1 MWTSAIPRP
10 SRCFGEVGWGAP
22 RGLRRRV
29 RSRSPIGSQ
38 DGRHRQCHRVRGG
51 GTRHGSQPTTR
62 LRRRRRAG
70 LGGRSDRLQLGAVLD
85 RRRPEKTR
93 ARRHD
98 QERGARH
105 GYRDRDHGEAR
116 VGRTHIERF
125 VVSGVSKRGWT
136 TWLAAAVDE
145 RVVGIAPIVFD
156 VLNMEASIRHHFAAY
171 GTSRRQL
178 PTSPCTASC
187 RVSARRRSRS
197 CCESPIRTHTG
208 IT

>member
-1 MWTSAIPRP
+1 MVAI
-10 SRCFGEVGWGAP
+10 ANAT
-22 RGLRRRV
+22 
-29 RSRSPIGSQ
+29 GSVVAELGTDPNQ
-38 DGRHRQCHRVRGG
+38 PLAFDGDGVRGWEDDLIAYNWARSLTG
-51 GTRHGSQPTTR
+51 DGPRR
-62 LRRRRRAG
+62 L
-70 LGGRSDRLQLGAVLD
+70 VLD
-85 RRRPEKTR
+85 AMTKSAVRAMDTVTAIMARPEWG
-93 ARRHD
+93 
-98 QERGARH
+98 ER
-105 GYRDRDHGEAR
+105 
-116 VGRTHIERF
+116 HIERF